1 MSIDLRVLDSPEK
14 IADAGELIYAER
26 YQAQLEPDRRGH
38 FIAVDVTSGEGY
50 VAEYPEQALQD
61 ARAAAP
67 NGIFHLIRIGAPG
80 AFDVNAVFAGILVLT
95 AFALLLDFAV
105 TLAERRLLRWRPAG
119 PATVARRAASLSAR
133 DS

>member
-14 IADAGELIYAER
+14 IAEAGELIYSER

-50 VAEYPEQALQD
+50 VADYPEQALQK

-80 AFDVNAVFAGILVLT
+80 AFRVSFGLT
-95 AFALLLDFAV
+95 RHDFWG
-105 TLAERRLLRWRPAG
+105 RPLRQPR
-119 PATVARRAASLSAR
+119 
-133 DS
+133 